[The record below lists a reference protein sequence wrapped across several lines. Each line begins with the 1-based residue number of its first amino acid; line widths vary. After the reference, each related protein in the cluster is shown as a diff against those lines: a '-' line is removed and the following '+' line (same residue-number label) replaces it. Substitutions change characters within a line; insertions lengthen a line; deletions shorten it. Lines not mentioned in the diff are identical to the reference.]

1 MADPSVIAAA
11 MVTVIAATA
20 GAIVTV
26 VNAIAAAR
34 DRREGRKAREALAI
48 TTSATD
54 EKADA
59 IIQQTGEIH
68 KVTNGNL
75 SKVQA
80 ELAVAHEKILGLE
93 KLVASI
99 AAAQASAERLRRVH
113 DVEVA
118 TALAT
123 DPATVHVHRRDTDP
137 DPVSPK
143 EL

>member
-26 VNAIAAAR
+26 VNAIAAAT
-34 DRREGRKAREALAI
+34 DRREGRKAREALAV

-54 EKADA
+54 QKAER
-59 IIQQTGEIH
+59 IIQKTDEIH
-68 KVTNGNL
+68 SVTNGNL

-99 AAAQASAERLRRVH
+99 AAAQDSTDRLRKLH
-113 DVEVA
+113 DLEVA

-123 DPATVHVHRRDTDP
+123 DPPVAHVHRRDGDP
-137 DPVSPK
+137 
-143 EL
+143 L